1 MLYDNGRNMSVDSDL
16 YSWIYCSQYTVFR
29 NLLFENS
36 EQFAFFHLLGGGK
49 RSKLDKTYHS
59 HSSINFLTKHLRN
72 VERTDKR

>member
-1 MLYDNGRNMSVDSDL
+1 MLYDNGGNMSVDSDF
-16 YSWIYCSQYTVFR
+16 YSWIYCPQYIVFR
-29 NLLFENS
+29 NLLIENV

-59 HSSINFLTKHLRN
+59 HSSIHFLTKHLRN

>member
-1 MLYDNGRNMSVDSDL
+1 MLYDNGRNVTADPEY
-16 YSWIYCSQYTVFR
+16 YSWIYRTQYIVFR
-29 NLLFENS
+29 NLLVEIV

-59 HSSINFLTKHLRN
+59 YPSIHFLTKHLRN

>member
-1 MLYDNGRNMSVDSDL
+1 MLYDNGKNMSVDSDFH
-16 YSWIYCSQYTVFR
+16 SWIYGLQYAVFR
-29 NLLFENS
+29 NPLNENV
-36 EQFAFFHLLGGGK
+36 EQFAFSHLLGGGK

>member
-1 MLYDNGRNMSVDSDL
+1 MLYDIVGNMSVDSDF
-16 YSWIYCSQYTVFR
+16 YSWTYRPQYTVFR
-29 NLLFENS
+29 NLHIENV

>member
-1 MLYDNGRNMSVDSDL
+1 MLYDNARNMSVDSDFYL
-16 YSWIYCSQYTVFR
+16 WIYRPQCTVFR
-29 NLLFENS
+29 NPLNENV

-72 VERTDKR
+72 VELTDKR